1 MYFPELNSTDIGLFI
16 GDSLTVLTDS
26 KIFLHLL
33 LAWIVS
39 LLFCLKIF
47 PLFFSTKSLNKS
59 QDAKMDVKDFI
70 NDSENRSRNLMP
82 PPPGFSRSCV
92 QNVNSPE
99 VPSKLNESRIRSDN
113 KKFTSQLELEVC
125 GKAKEAGKHPSYV
138 GLVLTL
144 VHNYNIDINKPVLGG
159 GYSVFHCALL
169 STSLELVTS
178 LSPMADLDIV
188 TSAGDSPLYLA
199 VYAAAHRL
207 RSLPASCQD
216 GLEIVQHLLEA
227 GCDVNTANKAGW
239 SALHQASRLG
249 HERMI
254 RLLLDWG
261 AEMRSSGA
269 QSHNNTLPSSR
280 KHDISLLSRCS
291 SVVTRSM
298 SKSKE
303 RSTRNGKMLLS

>member
-1 MYFPELNSTDIGLFI
+1 MHFPELNSTDIGLII
-16 GDSLTVLTDS
+16 GHSLTVLTDS
-26 KIFLHLL
+26 KVFLHLF

-47 PLFFSTKSLNKS
+47 PLFFSTKSQNRG
-59 QDAKMDVKDFI
+59 QDDAKEIMESY
-70 NDSENRSRNLMP
+70 NDSETRSRNLMP

-92 QNVNSPE
+92 QNVHSPE
-99 VPSKLNESRIRSDN
+99 VPTKLNESQIRSDN
-113 KKFTSQLELEVC
+113 RRFTSQLELEVC

-178 LSPMADLDIV
+178 LTPMADLELP
-188 TSAGDSPLYLA
+188 TSSGDSPLYLA

-216 GLEIVQHLLEA
+216 GLEIAQHLLEA
-227 GCDVNTANKAGW
+227 GCDVNTVNRAGW

-249 HERMI
+249 HQGMI

-261 AEMRSSGA
+261 AEMRSGSGA
-269 QSHNNTLPSSR
+269 QSHNNTDN
-280 KHDISLLSRCS
+280 KHDISLLSTCS

-298 SKSKE
+298 SKRREGNS
-303 RSTRNGKMLLS
+303 RNTKMMRN

>member
-1 MYFPELNSTDIGLFI
+1 MYFPDINSTDIGHFI

-26 KIFLHLL
+26 KVFLHLL

-47 PLFFSTKSLNKS
+47 PLFFSTVSLNKN
-59 QDAKMDVKDFI
+59 QDNMKELR
-70 NDSENRSRNLMP
+70 ENLNNLDNSSRKLMP
-82 PPPGFSRSCV
+82 PPPVFSRSCV
-92 QNVNSPE
+92 QNVHSPE
-99 VPSKLNESRIRSDN
+99 VPSKLNESRIKSDN
-113 KKFTSQLELEVC
+113 QKFTSQLELEVC

-144 VHNYNIDINKPVLGG
+144 VHNYNIDINKPVLSG

-178 LSPMADLDIV
+178 LSPMADLDLL
-188 TSAGDSPLYLA
+188 TSQGDSPLYLA

-207 RSLPASCQD
+207 RSLPASCQE
-216 GLEIVQHLLEA
+216 GLEIAQHLLEA
-227 GCDVNTANKAGW
+227 GCDVNLANKAGW

-261 AEMRSSGA
+261 AEMRSGT
-269 QSHNNTLPSSR
+269 SHNNTLPSSR
-280 KHDISLLSRCS
+280 KHDISLLSSCS

-298 SKSKE
+298 SKRKE
-303 RSTRNGKMLLS
+303 RSTRNNNMLLK

>member
-59 QDAKMDVKDFI
+59 QDAKRDAEDY
-70 NDSENRSRNLMP
+70 SENKSRNLMP
-82 PPPGFSRSCV
+82 PPPGLSSSRSCV

-138 GLVLTL
+138 SLVLTL

-188 TSAGDSPLYLA
+188 TSQGDSPLYLA

-207 RSLPASCQD
+207 RSLPASCQE

-280 KHDISLLSRCS
+280 KHDISLLSSCS

-298 SKSKE
+298 SKRKE
-303 RSTRNGKMLLS
+303 RSTMNAKMMLS

>member
-59 QDAKMDVKDFI
+59 HDAKRDVKDY
-70 NDSENRSRNLMP
+70 SRNLMP
-82 PPPGFSRSCV
+82 PPPGLSSSRSCV

-138 GLVLTL
+138 SLVLTL

-188 TSAGDSPLYLA
+188 TSQGDSPLYLA

-207 RSLPASCQD
+207 RSLPASCQE

-280 KHDISLLSRCS
+280 KHDISLLSSCS

-303 RSTRNGKMLLS
+303 RSTRNGKMLPS

>member
-59 QDAKMDVKDFI
+59 QDAKRDVKDY
-70 NDSENRSRNLMP
+70 SENKSRNLMP
-82 PPPGFSRSCV
+82 PPPGLSSSRSCV

-188 TSAGDSPLYLA
+188 TSQGDSPLYLA

-207 RSLPASCQD
+207 RSLPASCQE

-280 KHDISLLSRCS
+280 KHDISLLSSCS

-298 SKSKE
+298 SKRKE
-303 RSTRNGKMLLS
+303 RSTSNGKMLLS

>member
-1 MYFPELNSTDIGLFI
+1 MYFPKLNGTDIGHII

-26 KIFLHLL
+26 KVFLHLL

-47 PLFFSTKSLNKS
+47 PLFFSTKSQIRG
-59 QDAKMDVKDFI
+59 QDAAKEFKE
-70 NDSENRSRNLMP
+70 NYNSENRSRNLMP
-82 PPPGFSRSCV
+82 PPPGLSRSCV
-92 QNVNSPE
+92 QNVHSPE
-99 VPSKLNESRIRSDN
+99 LPTKLNESRIRSDN
-113 KKFTSQLELEVC
+113 RKFTSQLELEVC

-178 LSPMADLDIV
+178 LTPMADLELP
-188 TSAGDSPLYLA
+188 TSSGDSPLYLA

-216 GLEIVQHLLEA
+216 GLEIAQHLLEA
-227 GCDVNTANKAGW
+227 GCDVNTVNRAGW

-249 HERMI
+249 HQGMI

-261 AEMRSSGA
+261 AEMRSGSGA
-269 QSHNNTLPSSR
+269 QSHNNTDN
-280 KHDISLLSRCS
+280 KHDISLLSTCS

-298 SKSKE
+298 SKRREGNS
-303 RSTRNGKMLLS
+303 RNTKMMRN

>member
-1 MYFPELNSTDIGLFI
+1 
-16 GDSLTVLTDS
+16 
-26 KIFLHLL
+26 
-33 LAWIVS
+33 
-39 LLFCLKIF
+39 
-47 PLFFSTKSLNKS
+47 
-59 QDAKMDVKDFI
+59 
-70 NDSENRSRNLMP
+70 MP

-92 QNVNSPE
+92 QNVHSPE
-99 VPSKLNESRIRSDN
+99 VPSKLNESRIKSDN
-113 KKFTSQLELEVC
+113 QKFTSQLELEVC

-138 GLVLTL
+138 PLVLTL

-178 LSPMADLDIV
+178 LSPMADLDLL
-188 TSAGDSPLYLA
+188 TSQGDSPLYLA

-207 RSLPASCQD
+207 RSLPASCQE
-216 GLEIVQHLLEA
+216 GLEIVQHLLES
-227 GCDVNTANKAGW
+227 GCDVNLANKAGW

-261 AEMRSSGA
+261 AEMRSGT
-269 QSHNNTLPSSR
+269 SHNNTLPSSR
-280 KHDISLLSRCS
+280 KHDISLLSTCS

-298 SKSKE
+298 SKRKE
-303 RSTRNGKMLLS
+303 RSTRNNNILLQ

>member
-1 MYFPELNSTDIGLFI
+1 MYFPEMNSTDIGLFI

-26 KIFLHLL
+26 KVFLHLL

-47 PLFFSTKSLNKS
+47 PLFFSLKS
-59 QDAKMDVKDFI
+59 QNRGQDDAKEIKERK
-70 NDSENRSRNLMP
+70 NYSETISRNLMP
-82 PPPGFSRSCV
+82 PPPGYSRSCV
-92 QNVNSPE
+92 QNVHSPE
-99 VPSKLNESRIRSDN
+99 IPSKLNESRIRSDN
-113 KKFTSQLELEVC
+113 RKFTSQLELEVC

-178 LSPMADLDIV
+178 LTPMADLELP
-188 TSAGDSPLYLA
+188 TSSGDSPLYLA

-216 GLEIVQHLLEA
+216 GLEIAQHLLEA
-227 GCDVNTANKAGW
+227 GCDVNTVNRAGW

-249 HERMI
+249 HQGMI

-261 AEMRSSGA
+261 AEMRSGSGA
-269 QSHNNTLPSSR
+269 QSHNNTDN
-280 KHDISLLSRCS
+280 KHDISLLSTCS

-298 SKSKE
+298 SKRREGNS
-303 RSTRNGKMLLS
+303 RNTKMMRN